1 MIGRI
6 KYNSPVVLTFF
17 FLTLAV
23 LLLSMLTKG
32 ASTDL
37 LFCIY
42 RTSFK
47 DPLAYLRIFTHIL
60 GHANFAHWAG
70 NMTLFL
76 LLGPILEEKYGS
88 ENLLIMMAVVAV
100 LTGIINLIL
109 FPDSALMG
117 ASGIVFMMMLLSSVV
132 SVSKGEIPLTLIV
145 VAVVYLGQE
154 IYNGLFTADNI
165 SHISHLLG
173 GACGGVFGF
182 IMANYRRK
190 A

>member
-42 RTSFK
+42 
-47 DPLAYLRIFTHIL
+47 RIFTHIL